1 MVRQLQKSFFFKP
14 LYQGYQSSSNWL
26 NSWFKKAK
34 IRSKISFGYALAIGI
49 AIFGTAT
56 GRFLEYGYKKQALI
70 QLEKSYKATM
80 LVNQLQNNM
89 LQAKAREQELS
100 SLDLSQEKIF
110 NQESIRLSEILLE
123 TNLVLDEINKSLFL
137 EYTDLQN
144 TYHQLNYNKL
154 RDNLQSFN
162 LILEQ
167 YSRQLETIISKL
179 KKADLQP
186 DEWQKVQQEL
196 KKFSRS
202 EVSIKFTELSE
213 MLSLLVES
221 FQAETK
227 EEFKDYREA
236 EKLGILVQ
244 AASLLISVIT
254 AAALAIYTSKAIAYP
269 LEVTTKIAEQVT
281 KEANFELQAP
291 VTTEDEVGV
300 LTNSLNH
307 LIQRVA
313 AYTRELKQA
322 QAQLIQTEKMSSLG
336 RMVAGIA
343 HEINNPVSFIY
354 GNLAHAEA
362 YMQDVISILRLYQQ
376 HYPNADAKI
385 QEAIKALD
393 LDFVCEDLPKT
404 FASMKNGAERIRQIV
419 LLLRSFSRLDESEV
433 KTIDLHSGID
443 SALGIFNSRLQQD
456 KISVIKQYE
465 KLPLVECQPAQIN
478 QVFANIIENA
488 IDALEEETGEGEKQ
502 IVIQT
507 EYDVS
512 NDFVRVKIRDNGKGI
527 APEIKDKIFDP
538 FFTTKPVGKGTG
550 IGLSIAYQIVK
561 TSAGNIEVSS
571 QVGKGTEVTIT
582 LPIKQKLAL

>member
-1 MVRQLQKSFFFKP
+1 MFRQPKK
-14 LYQGYQSSSNWL
+14 YKGTNRL
-26 NSWFKKAK
+26 NSWFRKAK

-49 AIFGTAT
+49 AILGTAT

-70 QLEKSYKATM
+70 QLERAHKATM
-80 LVNQLQNNM
+80 LVNQLQTTM
-89 LQAKAREQELS
+89 LQAKAREQELI
-100 SLDLSQEKIF
+100 SLDFSKNIF
-110 NQESIRLSEILLE
+110 NQESLKMSEVLLE
-123 TNLVLDEINKSLFL
+123 TNLILEEINKNFFL
-137 EYTDLQN
+137 EYSNLEN
-144 TYHQLNYNKL
+144 SYHQLNSHNLKKNL
-154 RDNLQSFN
+154 RNIN
-162 LILEQ
+162 LIFEE
-167 YSRQLETIISKL
+167 YSRRIEAIISKL

-186 DEWQKVQQEL
+186 DDWQRVQQEL
-196 KKFSRS
+196 RKFKDS
-202 EVSIKFTELSE
+202 EVSKKYTELSE
-213 MLSLLVES
+213 MLSVLVES

-227 EEFKDYREA
+227 EEFKDYRQA
-236 EKLGILVQ
+236 ENLGTIVQ
-244 AASLLISVIT
+244 AVSLLVSVIT

-269 LEVTTKIAEQVT
+269 LEATTKIAEQVT

-300 LTNSLNH
+300 LTNTLNH

-313 AYTRELKQA
+313 AYTREIKQA

-362 YMQDVISILRLYQQ
+362 YMQNVISILRLYQQ

-419 LLLRSFSRLDESEV
+419 LLLRNFSRLHESEV
-433 KTIDLHSGID
+433 KTINLHSGID

-456 KISVIKQYE
+456 KISVIKQYGQ
-465 KLPLVECQPAQIN
+465 LPLVECQPAQIN

-488 IDALEEETGEGEKQ
+488 IDALEERAGENEKQ

-507 EYDVS
+507 EYMS

-538 FFTTKPVGKGTG
+538 FFTTKSVGKGTG
-550 IGLSIAYQIVK
+550 IGLYIAYQIVK

-571 QVGKGTEVTIT
+571 QLGEGTEVTIT
-582 LPIKQKLAL
+582 LPIKQKLAP

>member
-1 MVRQLQKSFFFKP
+1 MFRQTQKSFFFKP
-14 LYQGYQSSSNWL
+14 FIKGFSLNLL

-34 IRSKISFGYALAIGI
+34 IRSKIGFGYALAIGI

-56 GRFLEYGYKKQALI
+56 GRFLEYGYKKPALS

-80 LVNQLQNNM
+80 LVNHLQNNM
-89 LQAKAREQELS
+89 LQAKAREQELI
-100 SLDLSQEKIF
+100 SLDLRDLSKKNIL
-110 NQESIRLSEILLE
+110 NQESIRLSEILIE
-123 TNLVLDEINKSLFL
+123 TNLILDDINNWLVL
-137 EYTDLQN
+137 EYSDLQN
-144 TYHQLNYNKL
+144 SYHQNNSNKIMKY
-154 RDNLQSFN
+154 LQNFN
-162 LILEQ
+162 LIIEQ

-196 KKFSRS
+196 KKFSGS

-213 MLSLLVES
+213 TLSVLVES
-221 FQAETK
+221 FRAETK

-236 EKLGILVQ
+236 ENLGILVQ

-269 LEVTTKIAEQVT
+269 LEITTKIAEQVT

-300 LTNSLNH
+300 LTNTLNH

-313 AYTRELKQA
+313 AYTRELKQT
-322 QAQLIQTEKMSSLG
+322 QAQLIHSEKMSSLG

-362 YMQDVISILRLYQQ
+362 YMQEVISILRLYQQ

-385 QEAIKALD
+385 QEAIKAID

-456 KISVIKQYE
+456 KISIIKQYE
-465 KLPLVECQPAQIN
+465 QLPLVECQPAQIN

-488 IDALEEETGEGEKQ
+488 IDALEEQTEECEKQ

-507 EYDVS
+507 EYIS

-527 APEIKDKIFDP
+527 APEIKDKIFEP

-571 QVGKGTEVTIT
+571 QLGKGTEVTIT
-582 LPIKQKLAL
+582 LPIKQKLAP